1 MPTAWLKV
9 SLMESSE
16 LWYHRLKVRGVQY
29 DIGGDSTVGD
39 RVGMRTLLCW
49 QGSIQGLSEEGCGGG
64 GKMWHHGSWRV
75 QERVT

>member
-29 DIGGDSTVGD
+29 GIGGDSTVGD
-39 RVGMRTLLCW
+39 RVGMRTLLW
-49 QGSIQGLSEEGCGGG
+49 LARFYSGPQ
-64 GKMWHHGSWRV
+64 
-75 QERVT
+75 